1 MKKLTKEQEKTRADL
16 VARLTIAAA
25 DIDKKLVEVN
35 AMISDLLNPAIET
48 YNAVVSDIESF
59 RDEIVGEM
67 DTYIGERSEKWTE
80 SDAGQNYESWKSDW
94 ESYDTTAL
102 DTIDEIESPETEHG
116 NELEQLNPEPD
127 S

>member
-1 MKKLTKEQEKTRADL
+1 MKKLNKEQEKTRADL

>member
-1 MKKLTKEQEKTRADL
+1 MKKLNKEQEKTRADL

-25 DIDKKLVEVN
+25 DIDKKLVAVN
-35 AMISDLLNPAIET
+35 AMISDELNSEIEK
-48 YNAVVSDIESF
+48 YNGILGEIESF

-67 DTYIGERSEKWTE
+67 DTYIGERSEKWAE
-80 SDAGQNYESWKSDW
+80 SDAGQNYESWKNDW
-94 ESYDTTAL
+94 EGYDITEL
-102 DTIDEIESPETEHG
+102 STIDEIESPETEHG